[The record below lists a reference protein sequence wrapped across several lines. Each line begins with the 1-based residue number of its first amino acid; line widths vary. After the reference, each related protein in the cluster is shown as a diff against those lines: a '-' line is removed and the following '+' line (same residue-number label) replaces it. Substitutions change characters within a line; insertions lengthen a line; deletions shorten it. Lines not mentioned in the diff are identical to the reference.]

1 MLFLIAFDSYHLSS
15 FVELFV
21 VDLLPAIANR
31 KSPRAFLTRS
41 VEEEKIQFLLK
52 AFQWAPSSYNKQPWR
67 IVLTT
72 DPGVLEKMHDGIMTG
87 NRRWA
92 VKAPLL
98 AVIVS
103 KVEAD
108 DVRHDNALPYFL
120 YDCGQAAMSLV
131 LQAEHMGLRCHQM
144 AGWEQGPIRAAL
156 GIPDD
161 EQPIV
166 LIAIGYE
173 GDIADLDERSR
184 EKEMVPR
191 TRKKLEE
198 FAFRD
203 RWGNPA

>member
-1 MLFLIAFDSYHLSS
+1 MA
-15 FVELFV
+15 E
-21 VDLLPAIANR
+21 LLPEIANR
-31 KSPRAFLTRS
+31 KSPRAFRS
-41 VEEEKIQFLLK
+41 HPVEEEKIQLLLK

-67 IVLTT
+67 IVLVT
-72 DPGVLEKMHDGIMTG
+72 DPKVLAQMHEGIMTG
-87 NRRWA
+87 NRRWV

-103 KVEAD
+103 KIADD

-156 GIPDD
+156 GIPED

-166 LIAIGYE
+166 LMALGYE
-173 GDIADLDERSR
+173 GDLADLDERSR
-184 EKEMVPR
+184 EKEMIPR
-191 TRKKLEE
+191 TRKDLGE

-203 RWGNPA
+203 RWGNSA

>member
-1 MLFLIAFDSYHLSS
+1 MNQTSTFGEGSVA
-15 FVELFV
+15 
-21 VDLLPAIANR
+21 LLPEIANR
-31 KSPRAFLTRS
+31 KSPRAFQLRL
-41 VEEEKIQFLLK
+41 VEEEKIQLLLE
-52 AFQWAPSSYNKQPWR
+52 AFRWAPSSYNKQPWR
-67 IVLTT
+67 IVLVT
-72 DPGVLEKMHDGIMTG
+72 DPAVRERMHEGLMTG

-92 VKAPLL
+92 VRAPIL

-103 KVEAD
+103 RVEAD
-108 DVRHDNALPYFL
+108 DVRHDNAIPYYL

-144 AGWEQGPIRAAL
+144 AGWEQGPVRTAL
-156 GIPDD
+156 SIPDE

-166 LIAIGYE
+166 VMAIGYE

-191 TRKKLEE
+191 SRKELRA

-203 RWGNPA
+203 RWGKPA

>member
-1 MLFLIAFDSYHLSS
+1 MA
-15 FVELFV
+15 
-21 VDLLPAIANR
+21 DLLPEIANR
-31 KSPRAFLTRS
+31 KSPRAFLTRP
-41 VEEEKIQFLLK
+41 VEEEKIQLLLR

-67 IVLTT
+67 IVLAT
-72 DPGVLEKMHDGIMTG
+72 DPAVLHQMHEGIMTG

-103 KVEAD
+103 KKEAD

-120 YDCGQAAMSLV
+120 YDCGQATMSLV

-144 AGWEQGPIRAAL
+144 AGWEQDPIRTAL
-156 GIPDD
+156 SIPED

-166 LIAIGYE
+166 LLAIGYE

-184 EKEMVPR
+184 EKEMIPR
-191 TRKKLEE
+191 TRKNLSE

-203 RWGNPA
+203 RWGNSA

>member
-1 MLFLIAFDSYHLSS
+1 M
-15 FVELFV
+15 E
-21 VDLLPAIANR
+21 DLLPEIANR
-31 KSPRAFLTRS
+31 QSPRAFQTRP
-41 VEEEKIQFLLK
+41 VEEEKIQLLLK

-67 IVLTT
+67 IVIAT
-72 DPGVLEKMHDGIMTG
+72 DSAVLMKMHEGIMTG

-98 AVIVS
+98 VVIVS
-103 KVEAD
+103 KLEAD
-108 DVRHDNALPYFL
+108 DVRHDNAIPYYL
-120 YDCGQAAMSLV
+120 YDCGQATMSLV

-144 AGWEQGPIRAAL
+144 AGWEQGPIRKTL
-156 GIPDD
+156 NIPDD

-184 EKEMVPR
+184 EKELIPR
-191 TRKKLEE
+191 TRKALRE

-203 RWGNPA
+203 CWGRATED

>member
-1 MLFLIAFDSYHLSS
+1 MAN
-15 FVELFV
+15 
-21 VDLLPAIANR
+21 LLPAIAKR
-31 KSPRAFLTRS
+31 KSPRAFLTRP
-41 VEEEKIQFLLK
+41 VEEEKIQLLLK

-67 IVLTT
+67 IVLVT
-72 DPGVLEKMHDGIMTG
+72 DPDVLEKMHEGIMTG

-144 AGWEQGPIRAAL
+144 AGWEQGPIRTAL

-173 GDIADLDERSR
+173 GNIADLDERSR

-198 FAFRD
+198 FAFRN

>member
-1 MLFLIAFDSYHLSS
+1 MA
-15 FVELFV
+15 
-21 VDLLPAIANR
+21 DLLPEIANR
-31 KSPRAFLTRS
+31 KSPRAFQTRPI
-41 VEEEKIQFLLK
+41 EEEKIQLLLK

-67 IVLTT
+67 IVIAT
-72 DPGVLEKMHDGIMTG
+72 DPVVLTKMHEGIMTG

-108 DVRHDNALPYFL
+108 DVRHDNAIPYYL

-144 AGWEQGPIRAAL
+144 AGWEQGPIREVL
-156 GIPDD
+156 GLPDE
-161 EQPIV
+161 EQPLV
-166 LIAIGYE
+166 LLAIGYE

-184 EKEMVPR
+184 EKELIPR
-191 TRKKLEE
+191 TRKDLKE

-203 RWGNPA
+203 HWGKPA

>member
-1 MLFLIAFDSYHLSS
+1 MA
-15 FVELFV
+15 
-21 VDLLPAIANR
+21 DLLPEIANR
-31 KSPRAFLTRS
+31 KSPRAFQTRP
-41 VEEEKIQFLLK
+41 VEEEKIQLLLQ

-67 IVLTT
+67 IVIASDSVVLT
-72 DPGVLEKMHDGIMTG
+72 KMHEGIMTG

-92 VKAPLL
+92 VKAPVL

-103 KVEAD
+103 KLEAD
-108 DVRHDNALPYFL
+108 DVRHDNAIPYYL
-120 YDCGQAAMSLV
+120 YDCGQATMSLV

-156 GIPDD
+156 GIPAD

-166 LIAIGYE
+166 LLAIGYE

-191 TRKKLEE
+191 SRKELRE

-203 RWGNPA
+203 RWGCPARD

>member
-1 MLFLIAFDSYHLSS
+1 MELS
-15 FVELFV
+15 V
-21 VDLLPAIANR
+21 VDLLPEIANR
-31 KSPRAFLTRS
+31 KSPRAFLTRP
-41 VEEEKIQFLLK
+41 VEEEKIQLLLK

-67 IVLTT
+67 IVLAT
-72 DPGVLEKMHDGIMTG
+72 DPAVLQQLHEGIMTG

-131 LQAEHMGLRCHQM
+131 LQAEHLGLRCHQM

-166 LIAIGYE
+166 LMAIGYE

-184 EKEMVPR
+184 EKEMIPR
-191 TRKKLEE
+191 TRKKLAE

>member
-1 MLFLIAFDSYHLSS
+1 VEP
-15 FVELFV
+15 FVL
-21 VDLLPAIANR
+21 DLLPEIANR
-31 KSPRAFLTRS
+31 KSPRAFLTRP
-41 VEEEKIQFLLK
+41 VEEEKIQLLLK

-67 IVLTT
+67 IVLAT
-72 DPGVLEKMHDGIMTG
+72 DPGVLEKMHEGIMTG

-131 LQAEHMGLRCHQM
+131 LQAEHLGLRCHQM

-166 LIAIGYE
+166 LMAIGYE
-173 GDIADLDERSR
+173 GNIADLDERSR

>member
-1 MLFLIAFDSYHLSS
+1 M
-15 FVELFV
+15 
-21 VDLLPAIANR
+21 DLLPEIAKR
-31 KSPRAFLTRS
+31 KSPRAFQTRP
-41 VEEEKIQFLLK
+41 VEEEKIQLLLQ
-52 AFQWAPSSYNKQPWR
+52 AFRWAPSSYNKQPWR
-67 IVLTT
+67 IVLVT
-72 DPGVLEKMHDGIMTG
+72 DPAVREQMHEGLMTG

-92 VKAPLL
+92 VKAPIL

-103 KVEAD
+103 RVEAD
-108 DVRHDNALPYFL
+108 DVRHDNAIPYYL

-144 AGWEQGPIRAAL
+144 AGWEQGPVRAAL
-156 GIPDD
+156 AIPDE

-166 LIAIGYE
+166 VMAIGYE

-191 TRKKLEE
+191 TRKELRE

-203 RWGNPA
+203 RWGKPAQ

>member
-1 MLFLIAFDSYHLSS
+1 MA
-15 FVELFV
+15 
-21 VDLLPAIANR
+21 DLLPEIANR
-31 KSPRAFLTRS
+31 KSPRAFQTRP
-41 VEEEKIQFLLK
+41 VEEEKIQLLLQ

-67 IVLTT
+67 IVIASDAVVLT
-72 DPGVLEKMHDGIMTG
+72 KMHEGIMTG

-92 VKAPLL
+92 VKAPVL

-103 KVEAD
+103 KLEAD
-108 DVRHDNALPYFL
+108 DVRHDNAIPYYL
-120 YDCGQAAMSLV
+120 YDCGQATMSLV

-144 AGWEQGPIRAAL
+144 AGWEQGPICKAL
-156 GIPDD
+156 EIPAD

-166 LIAIGYE
+166 LLAIGYE

-191 TRKKLEE
+191 SRKELRE

-203 RWGNPA
+203 RWGCPARD